1 MTPNRN
7 QEQKIWFH
15 FIWFV
20 LSRNSWEETVYDLNT
35 FKPVEDPGEKP
46 GSFAPPP
53 PPLGRGE
60 KKNNCDRPSL
70 HPKVWIRHCKLWL
83 KVSIYRETLNHLFLV
98 DKPIFL
104 SDLLFLKQQKQTL
117 HDSWGHAPFSLKS
130 LKKKYKKK
138 NVKFLSYML
147 SDWHFK
153 GIFKTSHLCSY
164 YVWKDLSSDI
174 NLSILW
180 IVSALMYDYCDVCT

>member
-1 MTPNRN
+1 MTPNQN
-7 QEQKIWFH
+7 QEQKNWFY
-15 FIWFV
+15 FIGFV
-20 LSRNSWEETVYDLNT
+20 LSRNSLEETVYDLNT

-46 GSFAPPP
+46 PP
-53 PPLGRGE
+53 PPLSWKGR
-60 KKNNCDRPSL
+60 KKNFWDRPL
-70 HPKVWIRHCKLWL
+70 PHPKVWIRQCKLWL
-83 KVSIYRETLNHLFLV
+83 KVSTYRETLNHSFLA

-104 SDLLFLKQQKQTL
+104 SDRFFLKQQKGPRMRP
-117 HDSWGHAPFSLKS
+117 SWGHAPFSSKS

-153 GIFKTSHLCSY
+153 GIFKTSSLCSY

-180 IVSALMYDYCDVCT
+180 IVPALMYDCCDICR

>member
-7 QEQKIWFH
+7 QEQKNWFY
-15 FIWFV
+15 FIGFV
-20 LSRNSWEETVYDLNT
+20 LSRNSLEETVCDLNT

-60 KKNNCDRPSL
+60 KKNNCDRPSP

-104 SDLLFLKQQKQTL
+104 SDQFFLKQQKQTL

-130 LKKKYKKK
+130 LKKKYIKK

-147 SDWHFK
+147 SDWNFK
-153 GIFKTSHLCSY
+153 GIFKTSYFCLY
-164 YVWKDLSSDI
+164 YVWKDLSTDI

-180 IVSALMYDYCDVCT
+180 IVPALMYDYCDVCT

>member
-7 QEQKIWFH
+7 QEQKNWFY
-15 FIWFV
+15 FIAFV
-20 LSRNSWEETVYDLNT
+20 LSRNSLEETIYDLNT

-46 GSFAPPP
+46 GSFAA
-53 PPLGRGE
+53 PPLSWKGR
-60 KKNNCDRPSL
+60 KKNFWDRPL
-70 HPKVWIRHCKLWL
+70 PNPKVWIRQCKLWL
-83 KVSIYRETLNHLFLV
+83 KVSTYRETLNHSFLAG
-98 DKPIFL
+98 KPIFL
-104 SDLLFLKQQKQTL
+104 SDRFFLKQQKGPRMRP
-117 HDSWGHAPFSLKS
+117 SWGHAPFSSKS

-153 GIFKTSHLCSY
+153 GIFKTSSLCSY

-180 IVSALMYDYCDVCT
+180 IVPALMYDCCDICR

>member
-1 MTPNRN
+1 MTPNQN
-7 QEQKIWFH
+7 QEQKNWFY
-15 FIWFV
+15 FIGFV

-53 PPLGRGE
+53 LPPWKGR
-60 KKNNCDRPSL
+60 KKNFWDRPVP
-70 HPKVWIRHCKLWL
+70 HPKVWIRQCKLWL
-83 KVSIYRETLNHLFLV
+83 KVSIYRETLNHSFLA

-104 SDLLFLKQQKQTL
+104 SDQFFLKQQKQTL
-117 HDSWGHAPFSLKS
+117 RDSWGHAPFSLKS
-130 LKKKYKKK
+130 LKKKYIKK

-147 SDWHFK
+147 SDWNFK
-153 GIFKTSHLCSY
+153 GIFKTSYFCLY
-164 YVWKDLSSDI
+164 YVWKDLSTDI

-180 IVSALMYDYCDVCT
+180 IVPALMYDYCDVCT